1 MWPSRSE
8 PLSFLYTQLLPTL
21 DIYTWTEEHVVSI
34 NLSPLIYLRV
44 FLAAL
49 SIELTRCHLFGFLFP
64 QYFWM
69 QQIFGAG
76 EQLSSVKSF
85 HHFTLKAPL
94 LCFSSWSP
102 EEQLHIINQTQLIS
116 RKQHI

>member
-1 MWPSRSE
+1 MALEDEENIALFRFDNICFSPVIFALRCVRHVYE

-49 SIELTRCHLFGFLFP
+49 LIELTCCHFIFFIFFCSVFLDAADI
-64 QYFWM
+64 W
-69 QQIFGAG
+69 
-76 EQLSSVKSF
+76 
-85 HHFTLKAPL
+85 
-94 LCFSSWSP
+94 
-102 EEQLHIINQTQLIS
+102 
-116 RKQHI
+116 RR